1 MKKNKR
7 VLVALSGGVDSA
19 IAAYLL
25 VKDGFDVEA
34 IFMRNWDSLINND
47 ILGNNNDLKD
57 ICPQEQ
63 DYNDAIN
70 IAKKLGIKLQRIDFV
85 KEYWDLVFKE
95 FLAMLEKGLT
105 PNPDILCN
113 KEIKFNLLTDY
124 AKKNNYDYLA
134 TGHYCRIKKIK
145 GKNRLFLADDDF
157 KDQTYFLGAL
167 SLEQLSNILFPLSGI
182 KKTKVKKI
190 AKELDLAIINKKEST
205 GICFIGER
213 NYPQF
218 LSNYLTPKP
227 GKIVNI
233 NNQEIGEHMGLF
245 NYTIGQRKG
254 LGIGTING
262 QDGPWYVVG
271 KDHQNNTLIID
282 NNPQSELLYSNKA
295 YLDNLVLRKDIKE
308 KINCKIRFRHQGKL
322 IKGTLYN
329 VEKPYITYKDYRAVA
344 PGQVAVLY
352 KNKECFGSAQ
362 IKEVY
367 SNGIKRLC

>member
-1 MKKNKR
+1 M
-7 VLVALSGGVDSA
+7 
-19 IAAYLL
+19 
-25 VKDGFDVEA
+25 
-34 IFMRNWDSLINND
+34 
-47 ILGNNNDLKD
+47 
-57 ICPQEQ
+57 
-63 DYNDAIN
+63 
-70 IAKKLGIKLQRIDFV
+70 
-85 KEYWDLVFKE
+85 
-95 FLAMLEKGLT
+95 
-105 PNPDILCN
+105 
-113 KEIKFNLLTDY
+113 
-124 AKKNNYDYLA
+124 
-134 TGHYCRIKKIK
+134 
-145 GKNRLFLADDDF
+145 FLADDDF

-308 KINCKIRFRHQGKL
+308 KINCEIRFRHQGKL

-367 SNGIKRLC
+367 SNGIKRLY